1 MRWDLSKAGAST
13 YGWLVEGFPC
23 MILVHDSGSWFRCG
37 HFVSSSKMG
46 QTALDWASDEKGQQ
60 VKVAKILQAAGNDIV
75 EAKGKVGGAGG
86 TARSV
91 QPCQVSCSFFMHINW
106 ELTITTSALWP

>member
-1 MRWDLSKAGAST
+1 
-13 YGWLVEGFPC
+13 

-37 HFVSSSKMG
+37 HFMSSSKMG
-46 QTALDWASDEKGQQ
+46 QTALDWARDVKGQL
-60 VKVAKILQAAGNDIV
+60 KVAKVLQAAGTDK